1 MLQQTGSNK
10 VAQKPFDRCIKIA
23 QHCWA
28 IIFYIYMVIEPL

>member
-1 MLQQTGSNK
+1 MKYNQYYNK
-10 VAQKPFDRCIKIA
+10 EVMNLFNRCIKIA